1 MAAHDVLIIGAG
13 LAGLACAR
21 TLHRRGVR
29 FLLLDASD
37 WIGGRV
43 RTDIVDG
50 FRLDRGFQVL
60 LTAYPEAQAQLDYE
74 RLGLYVFEPGAL
86 IRTGGRFCEIADPF
100 RQPARVLRTLSAPI
114 GTLADKFRIA
124 SLRWRTTRSSVPEI
138 LAHAN
143 SSTSDWLSARGFSP
157 RVIRRF
163 FRPFYGG
170 VFLDPHLSVSSRML
184 EFTFKM
190 FAEGDAAIP
199 GKGMQAIPEQL
210 AEEFPA
216 GSVRLGAQVEAIEG
230 NIARL
235 AGGESL
241 RADAVVVATD
251 GLAAARL
258 LPQLKACPARGV
270 TCLYFAASEPPVNRP
285 ILVLNGSGRGLV
297 NHLHVA
303 SAVAPSYAPP
313 GQALVSVSIAGNPAR
328 DDASLQADVRA
339 QLRRWYGR
347 SVDRWRLLRVYRIP
361 NALPAMAAP
370 GRARSA
376 RLAPGLY
383 VCGDH
388 RASPSIQGALESGR
402 LAGEALLQD
411 FFDSPR

>member
-1 MAAHDVLIIGAG
+1 MAAPEVLIIGAG

-43 RTDIVDG
+43 RTDDVDG

-86 IRTGGRFCEIADPF
+86 IRTEGRFCEIADPF

-114 GTLADKFRIA
+114 GSLSDKFRIA
-124 SLRWRTTRSSVPEI
+124 LLRWRTARSSVAEI
-138 LAHAN
+138 LSRGD
-143 SSTSDWLSARGFSP
+143 SSTWDWLRARGFSQ

-163 FRPFYGG
+163 FQPFYGG
-170 VFLDPHLSVSSRML
+170 VFLDPNLRVSSRMF

-190 FAEGDAAIP
+190 FAEGDAAVP
-199 GKGMQAIPEQL
+199 ERGMQAIPDQL

-216 GSVRLGAQVEAIEG
+216 GSVRLEAPVEAIEG

-235 AGGESL
+235 SGGESL

-251 GLAAARL
+251 GSAAARL
-258 LPQLKACPARGV
+258 LPQLKSCLVRGV

-285 ILVLNGSGRGLV
+285 ILVLNGSGRGPV

-303 SAVAPSYAPP
+303 SAVAPSCAPP
-313 GQALVSVSIAGNPAR
+313 GQALVSVSIAGNPMR
-328 DDASLQADVRA
+328 DDASLQTAVRE
-339 QLRRWYGR
+339 QLRRWYGGA
-347 SVDRWRLLRVYRIP
+347 VDSWRLLRIYRIP
-361 NALPAMAAP
+361 NALPAMTAP
-370 GRARSA
+370 GRARSV

-402 LAGEALLQD
+402 LAGEALLRD
-411 FFDSPR
+411 FFASSR

>member
-1 MAAHDVLIIGAG
+1 MAAPEVLIIGAG

-43 RTDIVDG
+43 RTDAVDG

-86 IRTGGRFCEIADPF
+86 IRAEGRFCEIADPF

-114 GTLADKFRIA
+114 GSLSDKVRIA
-124 SLRWRTTRSSVPEI
+124 LLRWRTARSSVAEI
-138 LAHAN
+138 FARED
-143 SSTSDWLSARGFSP
+143 SSTWDWLRAHGFSQ

-163 FRPFYGG
+163 FQPFYGG
-170 VFLDPHLSVSSRML
+170 VFLDPNLRVSSRL
-184 EFTFKM
+184 FEFTFKM
-190 FAEGDAAIP
+190 FAEGDAAVP
-199 GKGMQAIPEQL
+199 ERGMQAIPEQL

-216 GSVRLGAQVEAIEG
+216 GSVRLEAPVEAIEG
-230 NIARL
+230 NRARL

-241 RADAVVVATD
+241 RADAIVVATD
-251 GLAAARL
+251 GSAAARL
-258 LPQLKACPARGV
+258 LPQLKPCPARGV
-270 TCLYFAASEPPVNRP
+270 TCLYFAAAEPPVNRP
-285 ILVLNGSGRGLV
+285 ILVLNGSGRGRV

-303 SAVAPSYAPP
+303 SAVTPSCAPP
-313 GQALVSVSIAGNPAR
+313 GQALVSVSIAGIPTR
-328 DDASLQADVRA
+328 DDASLQTAVRE
-339 QLRRWYGR
+339 QLRRWYGGAVN
-347 SVDRWRLLRVYRIP
+347 SWRLLRVYRIP
-361 NALPAMAAP
+361 NALPAMTVP
-370 GRARSA
+370 GRARSV

-402 LAGEALLQD
+402 LAGEALLRD
-411 FFDSPR
+411 FFVSSR